1 MFDALRNRTNTI
13 AQSVFVSVLVSINCT
28 TV

>member
-1 MFDALRNRTNTI
+1 MFDALRNRVRTV

>member
-1 MFDALRNRTNTI
+1 MLDALRNRVRTVV
-13 AQSVFVSVLVSINCT
+13 QSVFVSVLVSINRA

>member
-1 MFDALRNRTNTI
+1 MLDALRNRVRTV